1 MYKTTN
7 SPIIHTTFLDDIC
20 DQLVFTAYNA
30 GYKNLV
36 VSVEWLSDHMEL
48 AIEMI
53 QKNIRRIVKELAE
66 YTESNDSCPYEY
78 REGQQELE
86 AEGHLLLD
94 LGIIQDLE
102 GVDYAA
108 PNHIASSVEILSA
121 KLSEQLEAKLHEE
134 ANYNEYYCKS
144 LAWCLSELCELI
156 KEV

>member
-1 MYKTTN
+1 MKN
-7 SPIIHTTFLDDIC
+7 PIIHTTFLDEIC
-20 DQLVFTAYNA
+20 DQLDFTAYDA

-36 VSVEWLSDHMEL
+36 VSAEWLSDHMEL
-48 AIEMI
+48 AFEMI
-53 QKNIRRIVKELAE
+53 QKNIDRIVKELAE
-66 YTESNDSCPYEY
+66 YAEPDDSCPYEY
-78 REGQQELE
+78 REGQDELK
-86 AEGHLLLD
+86 AECNLLID
-94 LGIIQDLE
+94 LGILQDLE